1 MAKSEP
7 RTLQVLR
14 SAYVT
19 PHMLRLT
26 LGGPELSGFPGDS
39 NSAYIKLKMTSPPPD
54 SNERPMIRT
63 YTVRDFDA
71 DKLELDVDF
80 VMHEDQG
87 PASDWAKAARPG
99 DRMTILGP
107 GPKKLVDYSA
117 DWFLLAGD
125 MSALPA
131 ISANIEGMPNDARGH
146 VVLEIIDAA
155 DRQDLDF
162 PPDIKV
168 EWIVNSHPDR
178 ANTHLLDAVR
188 AIPFMAG
195 RPSIWVAG
203 EFTSVLAIRSYLKK
217 EKRVDRKDL
226 YVSSYWQMGKSEDE
240 HRVSK
245 RNASDDQE
253 QTPGVIQPA

>member
-1 MAKSEP
+1 MAKSAP
-7 RTLQVLR
+7 RKLEVIR
-14 SAYVT
+14 SQLLT

-26 LGGPELSGFPGDS
+26 LGGKELEGFPADS

-54 SNERPMIRT
+54 SDERPMIRT

-80 VMHEDQG
+80 VMHADQG
-87 PASDWAKAARPG
+87 PASDWAQSARPG
-99 DRMTILGP
+99 DEMVILGP

-131 ISANIEGMPNDARGH
+131 ISANIEGMPADAKGH
-146 VVLEIIDAA
+146 VLLEIIA
-155 DRQDLDF
+155 DTDKQELDF
-162 PPDIKV
+162 PPNIEV
-168 EWIVNSHPDR
+168 RWIVNPHPDNQ
-178 ANTHLLDAVR
+178 NTRLLDAVR
-188 AIPFMAG
+188 SVSFLDG

-203 EFTSVLAIRSYLKK
+203 EFSAVLAIRSYFKK
-217 EKRVDRKDL
+217 ERGVDRKDI

-240 HRVSK
+240 HRIAKS
-245 RNASDDQE
+245 NAKE
-253 QTPGVIQPA
+253 

>member
-7 RTLQVLR
+7 RKLQVIR
-14 SAYVT
+14 SASVT

-26 LGGPELSGFPGDS
+26 LGGPELEGFPADS
-39 NSAYIKLKMTSPPPD
+39 NSAYIKLRMTTPPPD
-54 SNERPMIRT
+54 SDERPMIRT
-63 YTVRDFDA
+63 YTVRDFNA
-71 DKLELDVDF
+71 EKLELDVDF

-87 PASDWAKAARPG
+87 PASDWAKAAQPG
-99 DRMTILGP
+99 DQMTILGP

-131 ISANIEGMPNDARGH
+131 ISANIEGMRGDSKGH
-146 VVLEIIDAA
+146 VVLEIIDEA
-155 DRQDLDF
+155 DKQDLDF
-162 PPDIKV
+162 PPGLNV
-168 EWIVNSHPDR
+168 QWIVNPNPDR
-178 ANTHLLDAVR
+178 ENTFLLDAVR
-188 AIPFMAG
+188 EIPLAEG

-203 EFTSVLAIRSYLKK
+203 EFSSVLAIRSFLKK
-217 EKRVDRKDL
+217 ERGVNRKDL

-245 RNASDDQE
+245 RNAKED
-253 QTPGVIQPA
+253 